1 MAQNYLISLINRPY
15 FIAIS
20 SSIYANDTRLLSGLI
35 KFVSLIVFASEIL
48 PSKEHSNYF
57 SETPFLTSHIRPWVE
72 FFVSISPHPSRY
84 ILTMTHS
91 LRLASI
97 CTVIFR
103 YKDLLRF
110 ASPPLYTGSVIVIVL
125 DPSMTMSLSLSL
137 PLPPSIA
144 QEHCPEEHHG
154 PDAGGASRG
163 RVQHASCKPW
173 LRPHLQP
180 RGL

>member
-35 KFVSLIVFASEIL
+35 KFVSSIVYASEIL

-91 LRLASI
+91 LGLASI
-97 CTVIFR
+97 YIVIFR

-110 ASPPLYTGSVIVIVL
+110 ASPPLSTGSVIVIVL
-125 DPSMTMSLSLSL
+125 DPSVTLSLSLSFSPFL
-137 PLPPSIA
+137 P

-154 PDAGGASRG
+154 PDAGGASCG
-163 RVQHASCKPW
+163 RVQHASCEPW
-173 LRPHLQP
+173 LCPHLQP